1 MNITQTSIRKASLI
15 NIIARY
21 SSIFIQI
28 LYNAVLAR
36 ILTPK
41 DFGIVAVLTVFSSF
55 FSLLA
60 NMGIGTA
67 VIQNKE
73 LSENDNNS
81 LFTFTLYL
89 GIFFMFFFVALS
101 FPIALFYDNSVY
113 KSLGAILSISLC
125 FNILNTVPNAILLKQ
140 KRFLVV
146 GIRTV
151 VVTIISSAFTIFL
164 AVIGLRYYSIVF
176 HSVILSILLFTWNM
190 FSIKLH
196 VKSRVDW
203 SSIKK
208 IRNYASY
215 QFLFN
220 ITNYFARNLDNLLIG
235 KYLGDVP
242 LGYYNKSYT
251 LMLFPIQNLTHV
263 ITPVLHPILSDYQND
278 KEKIFTQYM
287 KVVKLLSLLGVF
299 VTPFCFYAADELI
312 LLFFGD
318 QWTQAIPVFRFLSI
332 SIYAQMI
339 TSSTGVIFQSL
350 GNTKLL
356 FKTGLITTFISIV
369 AIVFGIS
376 TGDINRIAICVTVAY
391 NLHFLVSFIVL
402 IKSGF
407 QLSYKK
413 FVQELWMDWIIMFG
427 LFLVLFFL
435 KPYFSGYEIY
445 SLIQTFIVTLIGYCV
460 GIFITKQTN
469 IVKKFI
475 GLG

>member
-1 MNITQTSIRKASLI
+1 MNIPQTSIRKASLI

-89 GIFFMFFFVALS
+89 GILFMFLFVALS

-151 VVTIISSAFTIFL
+151 VVTILSSAFTIVL

-176 HSVILSILLFTWNM
+176 HSVISSILLFAWNM
-190 FSIKLH
+190 FSVKLR

-203 SSIKK
+203 SSVKK

-235 KYLGDVP
+235 KYLGDAP

-287 KVVKLLSLLGVF
+287 KVVKVLSLLGVF
-299 VTPFCFYAADELI
+299 VTPFCFFAADELI

-318 QWTQAIPVFRFLSI
+318 QWTQAIPAFRILSL
-332 SIYAQMI
+332 SIYAQMLAA
-339 TSSTGVIFQSL
+339 STGSIYQSL
-350 GNTKLL
+350 GKTKLMFYSGIATTTITVVGIL
-356 FKTGLITTFISIV
+356 SGILSGRVEKVAFFVSLAMNINFLIVFILLIKVGFELSFHRFLLVLWKDLVMMMAIFLGLAFYQSISQNLVVDLVMKLGITT
-369 AIVFGIS
+369 GI
-376 TGDINRIAICVTVAY
+376 
-391 NLHFLVSFIVL
+391 FLVGVITTRQLPL
-402 IKSGF
+402 IKR
-407 QLSYKK
+407 
-413 FVQELWMDWIIMFG
+413 IFG
-427 LFLVLFFL
+427 R
-435 KPYFSGYEIY
+435 G
-445 SLIQTFIVTLIGYCV
+445 
-460 GIFITKQTN
+460 
-469 IVKKFI
+469 
-475 GLG
+475 

>member
-73 LSENDNNS
+73 LSGNDNNS
-81 LFTFTLYL
+81 LFTFTIYL
-89 GIFFMFFFVALS
+89 GILFMFLFVALS

-151 VVTIISSAFTIFL
+151 VVTIISSAFTIIL
-164 AVIGLRYYSIVF
+164 ATIGLRYYSIVF
-176 HSVILSILLFTWNM
+176 YSVISSILLFVWNM
-190 FSIKLH
+190 FSVKLH

-203 SSIKK
+203 SSVKR

-287 KVVKLLSLLGVF
+287 KVVKVLSLLGVF

-312 LLFFGD
+312 LLFFGG
-318 QWTQAIPVFRFLSI
+318 QWTQAIPAFRILSL
-332 SIYAQMI
+332 SIYAQMLA
-339 TSSTGVIFQSL
+339 SSTGSIYQSL
-350 GNTKLL
+350 GNTKLMFFSGIFTTIITVVGILLGILAGRVERVAL
-356 FKTGLITTFISIV
+356 FVSLAMNINFLIVFILLIKVGFELSFHRFLLVLWKDLVMMMAIFLGLAFYQSFSQNLIVDLVMKLGITTGIFMV
-369 AIVFGIS
+369 GVIS
-376 TGDINRIAICVTVAY
+376 TRQ
-391 NLHFLVSFIVL
+391 LPFI
-402 IKSGF
+402 
-407 QLSYKK
+407 KK
-413 FVQELWMDWIIMFG
+413 LFG
-427 LFLVLFFL
+427 R
-435 KPYFSGYEIY
+435 G
-445 SLIQTFIVTLIGYCV
+445 
-460 GIFITKQTN
+460 
-469 IVKKFI
+469 
-475 GLG
+475 

>member
-1 MNITQTSIRKASLI
+1 
-15 NIIARY
+15 
-21 SSIFIQI
+21 
-28 LYNAVLAR
+28 
-36 ILTPK
+36 
-41 DFGIVAVLTVFSSF
+41 
-55 FSLLA
+55 
-60 NMGIGTA
+60 MGIGTA
-67 VIQNKE
+67 VIQNKD

-89 GIFFMFFFVALS
+89 GILFMFLFAALS

-151 VVTIISSAFTIFL
+151 VVTILSSAFTIVL

-176 HSVILSILLFTWNM
+176 HSVISSILLFAWNM
-190 FSIKLH
+190 FSVKLR

-203 SSIKK
+203 SSVKK

-235 KYLGDVP
+235 KYLGDAP

-287 KVVKLLSLLGVF
+287 RVVKVLSLLGVF
-299 VTPFCFYAADELI
+299 VTPFCFFAADELI

-318 QWTQAIPVFRFLSI
+318 QWTQAIPAFRILSL
-332 SIYAQMI
+332 SIYAQMLA
-339 TSSTGVIFQSL
+339 SSTGSIYQSL
-350 GNTKLL
+350 GKTKLMFYSGIATTTVTVVGILSGILSGRVDRVAL
-356 FKTGLITTFISIV
+356 FVSLAMNINFIIVFILLIKIGFKLSFHRFLVVLWKDVVIMMSIFLGLSCYQSFLQNLVVDLVMKLGITT
-369 AIVFGIS
+369 
-376 TGDINRIAICVTVAY
+376 
-391 NLHFLVSFIVL
+391 
-402 IKSGF
+402 
-407 QLSYKK
+407 
-413 FVQELWMDWIIMFG
+413 
-427 LFLVLFFL
+427 
-435 KPYFSGYEIY
+435 
-445 SLIQTFIVTLIGYCV
+445 
-460 GIFITKQTN
+460 GIFMVGVFVTKQLPF
-469 IVKKFI
+469 IKKLF
-475 GLG
+475 GRG

>member
-1 MNITQTSIRKASLI
+1 
-15 NIIARY
+15 
-21 SSIFIQI
+21 
-28 LYNAVLAR
+28 
-36 ILTPK
+36 
-41 DFGIVAVLTVFSSF
+41 
-55 FSLLA
+55 
-60 NMGIGTA
+60 MGIGTA

-89 GIFFMFFFVALS
+89 GILFMFLFVALS

-151 VVTIISSAFTIFL
+151 VVTILSSAFTIIL

-176 HSVILSILLFTWNM
+176 HSVISSILLFAWNI
-190 FSIKLH
+190 FSVRLH
-196 VKSRVDW
+196 VRSRVDW
-203 SSIKK
+203 SSVKK

-235 KYLGDVP
+235 KYLGDAP

-287 KVVKLLSLLGVF
+287 KVVKVLSLLGVF
-299 VTPFCFYAADELI
+299 VTPFCFFAADELI

-318 QWTQAIPVFRFLSI
+318 QWTQAIPVFRLLSI

-356 FKTGLITTFISIV
+356 FKTGLITTLISII
-369 AIVFGIS
+369 AIGVGIS
-376 TGDINRIAICVTVAY
+376 TGDINLIAICVSIAY
-391 NLHFLVSFIVL
+391 ILHLSSVPGRIV
-402 IKSGF
+402 I
-407 QLSYKK
+407 
-413 FVQELWMDWIIMFG
+413 
-427 LFLVLFFL
+427 
-435 KPYFSGYEIY
+435 FS
-445 SLIQTFIVTLIGYCV
+445 TKT
-460 GIFITKQTN
+460 GILRHWKRDLAI
-469 IVKKFI
+469 
-475 GLG
+475 

>member
-1 MNITQTSIRKASLI
+1 
-15 NIIARY
+15 
-21 SSIFIQI
+21 
-28 LYNAVLAR
+28 
-36 ILTPK
+36 
-41 DFGIVAVLTVFSSF
+41 
-55 FSLLA
+55 
-60 NMGIGTA
+60 
-67 VIQNKE
+67 
-73 LSENDNNS
+73 
-81 LFTFTLYL
+81 
-89 GIFFMFFFVALS
+89 
-101 FPIALFYDNSVY
+101 
-113 KSLGAILSISLC
+113 LGAILSISLC

-146 GIRTV
+146 GIRTI
-151 VVTIISSAFTIFL
+151 VVTLLSSVFTILL

-176 HSVILSILLFTWNM
+176 HSVISSILLFVWNM

-203 SSIKK
+203 SSVKR

-299 VTPFCFYAADELI
+299 VTPFCFFAADELI

-318 QWTQAIPVFRFLSI
+318 QWTQAIPVFRILSL

-339 TSSTGVIFQSL
+339 TSSTGSIFQSL
-350 GNTKLL
+350 GKTKQL
-356 FKTGLITTFISIV
+356 FYSGICTTFITIV
-369 AIVFGIS
+369 CILFGLS
-376 TGDINRIAICVTVAY
+376 RGRIDTVATFVMVAY
-391 NLHFLVSFIVL
+391 NLHFFIVFYILIKLTFGRKLFDFYKYLWKDLLIMIVLFMSLYKACDSFEEVSFQ
-402 IKSGF
+402 S
-407 QLSYKK
+407 
-413 FVQELWMDWIIMFG
+413 
-427 LFLVLFFL
+427 FLL
-435 KPYFSGYEIY
+435 KLVITTVVF
-445 SLIQTFIVTLIGYCV
+445 LIGTT
-460 GIFITKQTN
+460 ITKQN
-469 IVKKFI
+469 DYIKKI
-475 GLG
+475 LGKG

>member
-81 LFTFTLYL
+81 LFTFSLYM
-89 GIFFMFFFVALS
+89 GILFMLLFAALS

-151 VVTIISSAFTIFL
+151 VVTILSSAFTIIL

-176 HSVILSILLFTWNM
+176 HSVISSILLFAWNM
-190 FSIKLH
+190 FSVKLH
-196 VKSRVDW
+196 VRSRVDW
-203 SSIKK
+203 SSVKK

-278 KEKIFTQYM
+278 KEKIFRQYM
-287 KVVKLLSLLGVF
+287 KVVKVLSLLGVF
-299 VTPFCFYAADELI
+299 VTPFCFFAADELI
-312 LLFFGD
+312 LIFFGD
-318 QWTQAIPVFRFLSI
+318 QWTQAIPAFRILSL
-332 SIYAQMI
+332 SIYAQMLAA
-339 TSSTGVIFQSL
+339 STGSIYQSL
-350 GNTKLL
+350 GKTKLMFYSGIATTTITVAGIFSGIL
-356 FKTGLITTFISIV
+356 SGRVEKVAFFVSLAMNINFLIVFILLIKVGFELSFHRFLLVLWKDLVMMMAIFLGLAFYQSFSQNLVVDLVMKLGITT
-369 AIVFGIS
+369 GI
-376 TGDINRIAICVTVAY
+376 
-391 NLHFLVSFIVL
+391 FLVGVITTRQLSL
-402 IKSGF
+402 IKK
-407 QLSYKK
+407 L
-413 FVQELWMDWIIMFG
+413 FG
-427 LFLVLFFL
+427 R
-435 KPYFSGYEIY
+435 G
-445 SLIQTFIVTLIGYCV
+445 
-460 GIFITKQTN
+460 
-469 IVKKFI
+469 
-475 GLG
+475 

>member
-89 GIFFMFFFVALS
+89 GIFFMFLFVALS

-113 KSLGAILSISLC
+113 KSLGAIISISLC

-151 VVTIISSAFTIFL
+151 VVTIISSAFTIIL
-164 AVIGLRYYSIVF
+164 ATIGLRYYSIVF
-176 HSVILSILLFTWNM
+176 YSVISSILLFVWNM
-190 FSIKLH
+190 FSVKLKL
-196 VKSRVDW
+196 KSRIDW
-203 SSIKK
+203 SSVKR

-235 KYLGDVP
+235 KYLGDAP

-318 QWTQAIPVFRFLSI
+318 QWTQAIPAFRILSL
-332 SIYAQMI
+332 SIYAQMLA
-339 TSSTGVIFQSL
+339 SSTGSIYQSL
-350 GNTKLL
+350 GNTKLMFFSGIFTTIITVVGILLGILAGRVEIVAQFVSLAMNINFFIVFYLLIKIGFKLPFNRL
-356 FKTGLITTFISIV
+356 FLILWKDFVIMMTIFLGLSFYQPFSRNLIVDLVMKLGITTGIFMV
-369 AIVFGIS
+369 GVIS
-376 TGDINRIAICVTVAY
+376 TRQ
-391 NLHFLVSFIVL
+391 LPFI
-402 IKSGF
+402 
-407 QLSYKK
+407 KK
-413 FVQELWMDWIIMFG
+413 LFG
-427 LFLVLFFL
+427 R
-435 KPYFSGYEIY
+435 G
-445 SLIQTFIVTLIGYCV
+445 
-460 GIFITKQTN
+460 
-469 IVKKFI
+469 
-475 GLG
+475 